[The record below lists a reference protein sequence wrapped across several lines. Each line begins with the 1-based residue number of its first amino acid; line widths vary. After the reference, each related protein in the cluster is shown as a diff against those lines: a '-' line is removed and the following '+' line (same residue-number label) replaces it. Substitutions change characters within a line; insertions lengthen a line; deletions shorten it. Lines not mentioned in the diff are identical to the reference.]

1 MTRALLVLMAVLML
15 AAPLSA
21 CGKKSK
27 LEPPDGSEYDKV
39 YPTR

>member
-1 MTRALLVLMAVLML
+1 MTRALLVLVAVLML

-21 CGKKSK
+21 CGKKGN
-27 LEPPDGSEYDKV
+27 LEPPPGSQYDKV